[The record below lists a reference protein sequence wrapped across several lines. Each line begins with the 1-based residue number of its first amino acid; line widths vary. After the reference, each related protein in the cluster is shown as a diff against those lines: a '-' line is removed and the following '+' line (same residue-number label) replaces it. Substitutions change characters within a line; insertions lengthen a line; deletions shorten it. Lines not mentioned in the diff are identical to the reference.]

1 MVSNSTVDGLSAPAT
16 SSFRSLALAAGVLV
30 GGLVV
35 LASLV
40 AILTNIVS
48 VSSSIVQV
56 ASIVDKTSLRPAQK
70 PDNGK
75 CLGNRDLPLKKMS
88 PAAAD
93 QIKRNGCPIQRS
105 A

>member
-1 MVSNSTVDGLSAPAT
+1 MVSNSTVDGLSAPVV
-16 SSFRSLALAAGVLV
+16 SSARSFVLAAGVLL
-30 GGLVV
+30 GGLIV

-56 ASIVDKTSLRPAQK
+56 ASLVEKTSLRPVQK
-70 PDNGK
+70 PENGK
-75 CLGNRDLPLKKMS
+75 CLGNRDPSSKKTPQAGGDQAKRS
-88 PAAAD
+88 GCPAA
-93 QIKRNGCPIQRS
+93 RS

>member
-1 MVSNSTVDGLSAPAT
+1 MVSNSTMEGLSAPANSPT
-16 SSFRSLALAAGVLV
+16 RSLALAAGALL
-30 GGLVV
+30 GGLIV

-56 ASIVDKTSLRPAQK
+56 ASIVDKTSLRPVQK
-70 PDNGK
+70 PDNGR
-75 CLGNRDLPLKKMS
+75 CLVNRDLPSKKS
-88 PAAAD
+88 SQAGTEQA
-93 QIKRNGCPIQRS
+93 KRNGCPVARS

>member
-1 MVSNSTVDGLSAPAT
+1 MVCNSTVDGLSAPAA
-16 SSFRSLALAAGVLV
+16 SSARSFALAAGVLLS
-30 GGLVV
+30 GLVV

-56 ASIVDKTSLRPAQK
+56 ASIVEKTSLRPVQK
-70 PDNGK
+70 PENGK
-75 CLGNRDLPLKKMS
+75 CLWHRDPSSKKAS
-88 PAAAD
+88 QAGGEQA
-93 QIKRNGCPIQRS
+93 KRNGCPPARS

>member
-1 MVSNSTVDGLSAPAT
+1 MVSNSTVESLSAPAA
-16 SSFRSLALAAGVLV
+16 SSARSFALAAGALL

-56 ASIVDKTSLRPAQK
+56 ASIVDKTSLRPVQK
-70 PDNGK
+70 PDNGR
-75 CLGNRDLPLKKMS
+75 CLVNRDLPSKKS
-88 PAAAD
+88 SQAGTEQA
-93 QIKRNGCPIQRS
+93 KRNGCPVARS

>member
-1 MVSNSTVDGLSAPAT
+1 MVSNLTVEGLRAPAASPT
-16 SSFRSLALAAGVLV
+16 RSLVLAAGALL
-30 GGLVV
+30 GGLIV
-35 LASLV
+35 LASFV

-56 ASIVDKTSLRPAQK
+56 ASIVDKTSLRPVPK

-75 CLGNRDLPLKKMS
+75 CLGNRDLPSKKS
-88 PAAAD
+88 SQAGSEQA
-93 QIKRNGCPIQRS
+93 KRNGCAATRS